1 MLVLEHK
8 LKIKLKVAN
17 RYMYPLN
24 LEHLKTLKYLPLER
38 EKDREMEKERKRLY
52 TLLTVSRYVTISSGI
67 CNSLKHFVLVFL
79 KVVFFPFKCN
89 SMSLIRLLER
99 GWGHFIYKEP
109 H

>member
-1 MLVLEHK
+1 
-8 LKIKLKVAN
+8 
-17 RYMYPLN
+17 MYPLN

-38 EKDREMEKERKRLY
+38 EKDREMGIERKEII
-52 TLLTVSRYVTISSGI
+52 VSRYVTISSGI

-99 GWGHFIYKEP
+99 GWGHFINKEP

>member
-38 EKDREMEKERKRLY
+38 EQDREMGIERKE
-52 TLLTVSRYVTISSGI
+52 II
-67 CNSLKHFVLVFL
+67 
-79 KVVFFPFKCN
+79 
-89 SMSLIRLLER
+89 
-99 GWGHFIYKEP
+99 
-109 H
+109 